1 MGMWSTIYGS
11 GSKDAASGSGGPGG
25 SASSRESLA
34 QMQERLDTLVLINMA
49 MWSFIRQNSNLTEE
63 DLMDKVRE
71 IDLMDGVED
80 GKVTKHVAKCTQ
92 CERVM
97 SPRHKRCVYCGAQR
111 LDATAFDS
119 V

>member
-11 GSKDAASGSGGPGG
+11 GSQDSAPGSGGPGG
-25 SASSRESLA
+25 ESLA

-71 IDLMDGVED
+71 IDLI
-80 GKVTKHVAKCTQ
+80 HAKNPSM
-92 CERVM
+92 RPFP
-97 SPRHKRCVYCGAQR
+97 PR
-111 LDATAFDS
+111 S
-119 V
+119 